1 MPRRGTCR
9 EAEYL
14 GSGCGSSCIATIILS
29 KSTLDGVACM
39 SEDRVP
45 GDWTEEFVSAMFGNG
60 QRLTDSLVTLVSS
73 VATSY
78 VCVSYGN
85 YCIPVIR

>member
-1 MPRRGTCR
+1 MRLNTWARGVVVV
-9 EAEYL
+9 AL
-14 GSGCGSSCIATIILS
+14 LPIILS